1 MALKEFP
8 NGRSGTGTHT
18 NTRLL
23 LSRFAE
29 VISCA
34 NFLVLQIL
42 SALSALEDAGIED
55 IVSKIKTFVESTS
68 SQTRKRFAT
77 LLASTLVTTYADK
90 ANKVL
95 EILLLK
101 VEPNEDQVG
110 KWLFRELDCIDE
122 AARSTFPRI
131 FVHLFY
137 LF

>member
-1 MALKEFP
+1 MAGGFERIPKWKKR
-8 NGRSGTGTHT
+8 NRYVHT

-23 LSRFAE
+23 LSRFPE

-34 NFLVLQIL
+34 KFLVLQIL

-110 KWLFRELDCIDE
+110 K
-122 AARSTFPRI
+122 
-131 FVHLFY
+131 
-137 LF
+137 